1 LEVLDPEQNHAF
13 SDHYLEIP
21 YDLSKVFFI
30 ATANVLDTVIP
41 ALRDRLEIIE
51 LPGYTE
57 EEKINIAQRFL
68 VPKQTHENGLDEH
81 KVGWGI
87 EALRKLVR
95 EYTHEAG
102 VRNLEREI
110 GMVFRKVA
118 KTIADGGKPPKRI
131 NSAYVVKSLGPPR
144 YSWGA
149 AEEKDEVG
157 VATGVATTAAGGDVL
172 SVEVTIMDGKGDL
185 TLTGS
190 LGDVMKESAQAALS
204 YTRARSEKL
213 KLPPKV
219 FEKNNIHIHLP
230 SGAVPKDGPSAGVTL
245 VTALVSALGGQ
256 AVRKDV
262 AMTGEVTLR
271 GRVLEVGGI
280 KEKVLAVHRAGIKT
294 FVLPKKNNKDLLE
307 VPAHVRKSLTFIPVE
322 TVDEVLA
329 VALVP
334 LAPPQP

>member
-1 LEVLDPEQNHAF
+1 M
-13 SDHYLEIP
+13 
-21 YDLSKVFFI
+21 
-30 ATANVLDTVIP
+30 
-41 ALRDRLEIIE
+41 
-51 LPGYTE
+51 G
-57 EEKINIAQRFL
+57 
-68 VPKQTHENGLDEH
+68 
-81 KVGWGI
+81 
-87 EALRKLVR
+87 
-95 EYTHEAG
+95 
-102 VRNLEREI
+102 
-110 GMVFRKVA
+110 
-118 KTIADGGKPPKRI
+118 
-131 NSAYVVKSLGPPR
+131 
-144 YSWGA
+144 
-149 AEEKDEVG
+149 
-157 VATGVATTAAGGDVL
+157 
-172 SVEVTIMDGKGDL
+172 GKGDL

-204 YTRARSEKL
+204 YARAQSVNL

-280 KEKVLAVHRAGIKT
+280 KEKVLAAHRAGIKT

-307 VPAHVRKSLTFIPVE
+307 VPSQVRRALKFVSVE
-322 TVDEVLA
+322 TVSEVLA

-334 LAPPQP
+334 QALAQP

>member
-1 LEVLDPEQNHAF
+1 
-13 SDHYLEIP
+13 
-21 YDLSKVFFI
+21 
-30 ATANVLDTVIP
+30 
-41 ALRDRLEIIE
+41 
-51 LPGYTE
+51 LPWSTE
-57 EEKINIAQRFL
+57 EEKIHIAQRFL

-81 KVGWGI
+81 KVAWGI
-87 EALRKLVR
+87 EALRKLIR

-219 FEKNNIHIHLP
+219 FEKNNIHIHIP
-230 SGAVPKDGPSAGVTL
+230 AGAVPKDGPSAGVTL

-307 VPAHVRKSLTFIPVE
+307 VPSHVRKSLTFIPVE